1 MSNIM
6 KERKEVRYLQE
17 QFILFL
23 PLDYIKRNNQI
34 SNFIQLTPKSN
45 IIWTVQISE
54 SPNMYNDVK
63 SFLTLQQG
71 GVNPKCIPI
80 I

>member
-63 SFLTLQQG
+63 IFLTLQQG